1 MYPEADL
8 LPLSG
13 LQHLAFCERQWALI
27 HIEQQWEENRLT
39 AEGRLLHAKADA
51 GPVETR
57 DGVRI
62 VRALPLRSFRLGL
75 SAKADVI
82 EFPLTGGPPVPIEY
96 KRGRPKASDCDE
108 VQLCA
113 QALCLEEMMSLAVP
127 EGAIFYATSRRR
139 TPVPFTSELRAET
152 ERLALRMH
160 ELYQARV
167 SPAPLF
173 LPRCRSCSLI
183 EICQPAALAHRGSAR
198 TFFRRAVSSCLEDT
212 GS

>member
-1 MYPEADL
+1 MYAEADL

-39 AEGRLLHAKADA
+39 AEGRLLHAKADD
-51 GPVETR
+51 GPIETR
-57 DGVRI
+57 SGVRI

-82 EFPLTGGPPVPIEY
+82 EFPLACGPPVPIEF
-96 KRGRPKASDCDE
+96 KRGRPKRGDCDE

-113 QALCLEEMMSLAVP
+113 QALCLEEMMHVQVP
-127 EGAIFYATSRRR
+127 EGAIFYASTRRR
-139 TPVPFTSELRAET
+139 TSVPFTPALRAET

-160 ELYQARV
+160 QLYAAGAT
-167 SPAPLF
+167 PPPIL

-183 EICQPAALAHRGSAR
+183 EICQPGALVNRGSAR
-198 TFFRRAVSSCLEDT
+198 TFFRRAI
-212 GS
+212 GSALSDREP